1 VTGKNCVAL
10 RKVQKNNQINKQG
23 IDRDAQTIAMA
34 KTARFEG
41 YLWVSMNIKTRS
53 YDYGEPANIPYA
65 ALPK

>member
-1 VTGKNCVAL
+1 L
-10 RKVQKNNQINKQG
+10 RFTLETAQG